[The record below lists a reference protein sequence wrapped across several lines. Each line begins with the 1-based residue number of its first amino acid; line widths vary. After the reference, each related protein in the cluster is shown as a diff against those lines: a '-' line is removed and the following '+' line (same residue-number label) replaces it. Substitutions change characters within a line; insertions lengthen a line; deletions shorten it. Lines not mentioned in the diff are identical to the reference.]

1 MADYGGPLFLL
12 PGLVVVWYVTGRLE
26 SMLDAHRRAALLV
39 RVRVRAHPNP
49 NPNPNP
55 NPDPVPRRAAI
66 EHYLRVHQQTDGGWA
81 ARVELVPSCHS
92 SALPQLTTRASRGA
106 GSGQA
111 PPGLLAA

>member
-55 NPDPVPRRAAI
+55 NPVPRRAAI

-81 ARVELVPSCHS
+81 ARVELLPSCHS
-92 SALPQLTTRASRGA
+92 SARPQLTTRASWGA

>member
-1 MADYGGPLFLL
+1 M
-12 PGLVVVWYVTGRLE
+12 VVWYVTGRLE
-26 SMLDAHRRAALLV
+26 SMLDA
-39 RVRVRAHPNP
+39 
-49 NPNPNP
+49 
-55 NPDPVPRRAAI
+55 DRRAAI

>member
-1 MADYGGPLFLL
+1 M
-12 PGLVVVWYVTGRLE
+12 VVWYVTGRLE
-26 SMLDAHRRAALLV
+26 SMLDAHRRAPILV
-39 RVRVRAHPNP
+39 RVRVRAHPNSNL

-55 NPDPVPRRAAI
+55 MPVPRRAAI

-81 ARVELVPSCHS
+81 ARVERALLPQLRPA
-92 SALPQLTTRASRGA
+92 SALPQRTTRASRGA

>member
-1 MADYGGPLFLL
+1 M
-12 PGLVVVWYVTGRLE
+12 VVWYVTGRLE

-49 NPNPNP
+49 NLNPNP
-55 NPDPVPRRAAI
+55 NPKPVPRRAAI

-81 ARVELVPSCHS
+81 ARVELLPSCHS
-92 SALPQLTTRASRGA
+92 SPRASRGA

-111 PPGLLAA
+111 PPGLLAWPREAPARVASSAGRRCREI